1 MTRRGEL
8 QCIVRHDGT
17 NLAELLNLIGN
28 VTIRKMTWYVDLFD
42 YVVAPNDPLGHLPR
56 YQAWLSGDEML
67 LLASRLLQVI
77 DGDIAGYAPSRRKKS
92 PVLRMSFVD
101 SSLLELRVVPS
112 EEFQGLI
119 DWIKARQTT
128 PEH

>member
-1 MTRRGEL
+1 VE
-8 QCIVRHDGT
+8 HDGT
-17 NLAELLNLIGN
+17 NLAELLLLIGQAT
-28 VTIRKMTWYVDLFD
+28 VREMAWYVDLID
-42 YVVAPNDPLGHLPR
+42 YVVAPDDPLGHLPR
-56 YQAWLSGDEML
+56 YQARLSGDEML

-77 DGDIAGYAPSRRKKS
+77 DGVIQGYAPSRRKKS
-92 PVLRMSFVD
+92 PVLKMSFID